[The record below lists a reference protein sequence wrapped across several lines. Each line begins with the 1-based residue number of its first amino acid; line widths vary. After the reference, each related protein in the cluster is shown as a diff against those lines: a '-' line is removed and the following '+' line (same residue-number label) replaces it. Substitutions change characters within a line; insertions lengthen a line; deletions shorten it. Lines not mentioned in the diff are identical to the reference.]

1 MRGGEREKDVRDLSF
16 FSRSKDSNS
25 LLESRWKVVG
35 DVKPNAECLLCC
47 RVNSN
52 EAFRDVQ
59 RYKTVGCTKV
69 ARARECLD
77 ARVET

>member
-1 MRGGEREKDVRDLSF
+1 MSEIVFLSF
-16 FSRSKDSNS
+16 EGFELVTRI
-25 LLESRWKVVG
+25 EVER